1 MSENS
6 AGSPALPET
15 PAVIL
20 APEMLDHAA
29 TSALAEK
36 LTARR
41 GAPVLVDVSATRFL
55 GGQSLQILLAAA
67 RAWRAERTAFDL
79 VNFTPDLDEQSR
91 LLGVDLGL
99 LAHGELPQ

>member
-1 MSENS
+1 MIEHPPCPPS
-6 AGSPALPET
+6 

-29 TSALAEK
+29 APSLART
-36 LTARR
+36 LAGHR
-41 GAPVLVDVSATRFL
+41 GAPVRIDASVARFL

-79 VNFTPDLDEQSR
+79 INFTPELAEQSR
-91 LLGVDLGL
+91 LLGVDLEL
-99 LAHGELPQ
+99 LAQGELPQ